1 VKSAFQ
7 VLYTKNVER
16 YDYFLLLLLFH
27 LGAYSACSNTEIDIL
42 FVYDVHVRTLLSLR
56 VPIVLLVYLT
66 PYLGH
71 SSTTRQK
78 RNGPILNIR

>member
-16 YDYFLLLLLFH
+16 DDYLLLLLFH
-27 LGAYSACSNTEIDIL
+27 LGAYSACSNTEIHIL
-42 FVYDVHVRTLLSLR
+42 FVHDVDVGTLLSLR
-56 VPIVLLVYLT
+56 VPMVLLVYLT

-71 SSTTRQK
+71 SSMTRQK
-78 RNGPILNIR
+78 RN